1 MGIIMTDRKELDEG
15 YQPSQRGYQPT
26 QQKPQTG
33 DNVNLGYQPTTS
45 HAKPNPNPPPKKP

>member
-1 MGIIMTDRKELDEG
+1 MTDRKELDEG
-15 YQPSQRGYQPT
+15 YQPLQRGYQPT

-45 HAKPNPNPPPKKP
+45 HAKPNPNPPPKKR